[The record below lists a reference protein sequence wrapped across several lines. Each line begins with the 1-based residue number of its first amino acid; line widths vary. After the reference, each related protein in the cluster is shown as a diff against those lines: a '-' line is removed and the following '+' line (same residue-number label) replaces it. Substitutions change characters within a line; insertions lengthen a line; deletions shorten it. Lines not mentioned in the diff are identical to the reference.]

1 MEIKGRVVLITGAGR
16 GIGRALAH
24 AFAAAG
30 AKVAL
35 LGKTKKNLLEVQR
48 ELKDSGAPTVVLAA
62 DVSDE
67 GVVSRA
73 VAATEQQLGPVDV
86 LVNNAGIFALA
97 PVEKMDALVFDRM
110 LAVNLRGHIVNI
122 SSTAGRRGF
131 AGGGAYCAS
140 KFGLAGLT
148 EAMRYEARASNVRV
162 TCVYPSTVNT
172 DFVKKA
178 GMDLAPERAIQP
190 EDVANAV
197 VSLVAMDVPPTTTA
211 LENLQTNPWRLWTRR
226 RGRTR
231 PRRLPTRRARP
242 GPAPATVSYTHL
254 RAHETRHDL
263 VCRLLLEK

>member
-73 VAATEQQLGPVDV
+73 VAAAEQQLGPVDV

-110 LAVNLRGHIVNI
+110 LAVNLRGPFLMSRAVLPGMKSRKRGHIVNI

-172 DFVKKA
+172 DLVKKS
-178 GMDLAPERAIQP
+178 GMDPASERAIQP

-197 VSLVAMDVPPTTTA
+197 VSLVAMDDRAMTTV
-211 LENLQTNPWRLWTRR
+211 LEIWQTNP
-226 RGRTR
+226 
-231 PRRLPTRRARP
+231 
-242 GPAPATVSYTHL
+242 
-254 RAHETRHDL
+254 
-263 VCRLLLEK
+263 

>member
-67 GVVSRA
+67 GAVSRA
-73 VAATEQQLGPVDV
+73 VAAAEQELGPVDV
-86 LVNNAGIFALA
+86 LVNNAGIFAMA
-97 PVEKMDALVFDRM
+97 PVEKMDTLVFDRI
-110 LAVNLRGHIVNI
+110 LAVNLRGPFLMCRALLPGMKSRKRGHIVNI

-197 VSLVAMDVPPTTTA
+197 VSLVAMDDRAMTTA
-211 LENLQTNPWRLWTRR
+211 LEIWQTNP
-226 RGRTR
+226 
-231 PRRLPTRRARP
+231 
-242 GPAPATVSYTHL
+242 
-254 RAHETRHDL
+254 
-263 VCRLLLEK
+263 

>member
-35 LGKTKKNLLEVQR
+35 LGKTRKNLLEVQR

-67 GVVSRA
+67 GVVARA

-110 LAVNLRGHIVNI
+110 LAVNLRGPFLMSRAVLPGMKSRKRGHIVNI

-172 DFVKKA
+172 DLVKKS
-178 GMDLAPERAIQP
+178 GMDPASERAIQP

-197 VSLVAMDVPPTTTA
+197 VSLVAMDDRAMTTA
-211 LENLQTNPWRLWTRR
+211 LEIWQTNP
-226 RGRTR
+226 
-231 PRRLPTRRARP
+231 
-242 GPAPATVSYTHL
+242 
-254 RAHETRHDL
+254 
-263 VCRLLLEK
+263 

>member
-1 MEIKGRVVLITGAGR
+1 MKLEGRVVLITGAGR

-35 LGKTKKNLLEVQR
+35 LGKTKKNLLEVQK
-48 ELKDSGAPTVVLAA
+48 ELKDSGAATVVLAA

-67 GVVSRA
+67 GAVSRA
-73 VAATEQQLGPVDV
+73 VAAAEQQLGPVDV

-97 PVEKMDALVFDRM
+97 PVEKMDTVAFDRM
-110 LAVNLRGHIVNI
+110 LAVNLRGPFLMSRAVLPGMKSRKRGHIVNI

-172 DFVKKA
+172 DLVKKA
-178 GMDLAPERAIQP
+178 GMDLVPERAIQP

-197 VSLVAMDVPPTTTA
+197 VSLVAMDDRAMTTA
-211 LENLQTNPWRLWTRR
+211 LEIWQTNP
-226 RGRTR
+226 
-231 PRRLPTRRARP
+231 
-242 GPAPATVSYTHL
+242 
-254 RAHETRHDL
+254 
-263 VCRLLLEK
+263 

>member
-48 ELKDSGAPTVVLAA
+48 ELKDSGAPTIVLAA

-67 GVVSRA
+67 GVVARA

-110 LAVNLRGHIVNI
+110 LAVNLRGPFLMSRAVLPGMKSRKRGHIVNI

-172 DFVKKA
+172 DLVKKS
-178 GMDLAPERAIQP
+178 GMDPASERAIQP

-197 VSLVAMDVPPTTTA
+197 VSLVAMDDRAMTTA
-211 LENLQTNPWRLWTRR
+211 LEIWQTNP
-226 RGRTR
+226 
-231 PRRLPTRRARP
+231 
-242 GPAPATVSYTHL
+242 
-254 RAHETRHDL
+254 
-263 VCRLLLEK
+263 

>member
-1 MEIKGRVVLITGAGR
+1 MELKGRVVLITGAGR

-24 AFAAAG
+24 AFAGAG

-35 LGKTKKNLLEVQR
+35 LGKTKKNLLEVQK
-48 ELKDSGAPTVVLAA
+48 ELKESGAPTVVLAV

-67 GVVSRA
+67 GAVSRA
-73 VAATEQQLGPVDV
+73 VAAAEQQLGPVDV
-86 LVNNAGIFALA
+86 LVNNAGIFVTAPIEKLDTLA
-97 PVEKMDALVFDRM
+97 FDRT
-110 LAVNLRGHIVNI
+110 LAVNLRGPFLMCRALLPGMKSRKRGHIVNI

-172 DFVKKA
+172 DLVKKA
-178 GMDLAPERAIQP
+178 GMDFASERAIQP

-197 VSLVAMDVPPTTTA
+197 VSLVAMDDRAMTTA
-211 LENLQTNPWRLWTRR
+211 LEIWQTNP
-226 RGRTR
+226 
-231 PRRLPTRRARP
+231 
-242 GPAPATVSYTHL
+242 
-254 RAHETRHDL
+254 
-263 VCRLLLEK
+263 

>member
-73 VAATEQQLGPVDV
+73 VALAEQELGPVDV

-110 LAVNLRGHIVNI
+110 LAVNLRGPFLMSRAVLPGMKSRKRGHIVNI

-197 VSLVAMDVPPTTTA
+197 VSLVAMDDRAMTTA
-211 LENLQTNPWRLWTRR
+211 LEIWQTNP
-226 RGRTR
+226 
-231 PRRLPTRRARP
+231 
-242 GPAPATVSYTHL
+242 
-254 RAHETRHDL
+254 
-263 VCRLLLEK
+263 

>member
-35 LGKTKKNLLEVQR
+35 LGRTKKNLLEVQR

-73 VAATEQQLGPVDV
+73 VAAAEQQLGPVDV

-110 LAVNLRGHIVNI
+110 LAVNLRGPFLMSRAVLPGMKSRKRGHIVNI

-197 VSLVAMDVPPTTTA
+197 VSLVAMDDRAMTTA
-211 LENLQTNPWRLWTRR
+211 LEIWQTNP
-226 RGRTR
+226 
-231 PRRLPTRRARP
+231 
-242 GPAPATVSYTHL
+242 
-254 RAHETRHDL
+254 
-263 VCRLLLEK
+263 

>member
-1 MEIKGRVVLITGAGR
+1 MELKGRVVLITGAGR

-73 VAATEQQLGPVDV
+73 VAAAEQELGPVDV
-86 LVNNAGIFALA
+86 LVNNAGIFAMA
-97 PVEKMDALVFDRM
+97 PVEKMDTLVFDRI
-110 LAVNLRGHIVNI
+110 LAVNLRGPFLMCRALLPGMKSRKRGHIVNI

-148 EAMRYEARASNVRV
+148 EAMRYEARTSNVRV

-172 DFVKKA
+172 DLMKKS
-178 GMDLAPERAIQP
+178 GTDLKAERAIQP
-190 EDVANAV
+190 EDIANAV
-197 VSLVAMDVPPTTTA
+197 VSLVAMDDRAMTTA
-211 LENLQTNPWRLWTRR
+211 LEIWQTNP
-226 RGRTR
+226 
-231 PRRLPTRRARP
+231 
-242 GPAPATVSYTHL
+242 
-254 RAHETRHDL
+254 
-263 VCRLLLEK
+263 

>member
-1 MEIKGRVVLITGAGR
+1 MELKGRVVLITGAGR

-35 LGKTKKNLLEVQR
+35 LGKTKKNLLEVQK
-48 ELKDSGAPTVVLAA
+48 ELKDSGAATVVLAA

-67 GVVSRA
+67 GAVSRA
-73 VAATEQQLGPVDV
+73 VAAAEQQLGPVDV

-97 PVEKMDALVFDRM
+97 PVEKMDTVAFDRM
-110 LAVNLRGHIVNI
+110 LAVNLRGPFLMSRAVLPGMKSRERGHIVNI

-172 DFVKKA
+172 DLVKKA
-178 GMDLAPERAIQP
+178 GMVLAPDRAIQP

-197 VSLVAMDVPPTTTA
+197 VSLVAMDDRAMTTA
-211 LENLQTNPWRLWTRR
+211 LEIWQTNP
-226 RGRTR
+226 
-231 PRRLPTRRARP
+231 
-242 GPAPATVSYTHL
+242 
-254 RAHETRHDL
+254 
-263 VCRLLLEK
+263 

>member
-1 MEIKGRVVLITGAGR
+1 MELKGRVVLITGAGR

-48 ELKDSGAPTVVLAA
+48 ELKDSGTATVVLAA

-67 GVVSRA
+67 GAVARA
-73 VAATEQQLGPVDV
+73 VAAAEQQLGPVDV
-86 LVNNAGIFALA
+86 LVNNAGVFALA
-97 PVEKMDALVFDRM
+97 PVETMDTLVFDRM
-110 LAVNLRGHIVNI
+110 LAVNLRGPFLMSRALLPGMKSRKRGHIVNI

-172 DFVKKA
+172 DLVKKA

-197 VSLVAMDVPPTTTA
+197 VSLVAMDDRAMTTA
-211 LENLQTNPWRLWTRR
+211 LEIWQTNP
-226 RGRTR
+226 
-231 PRRLPTRRARP
+231 
-242 GPAPATVSYTHL
+242 
-254 RAHETRHDL
+254 
-263 VCRLLLEK
+263 

>member
-110 LAVNLRGHIVNI
+110 LAVNLRGPFLMSRAVLPGMKSRKRGHIVNI

-162 TCVYPSTVNT
+162 TCIYPSTVNT

-197 VSLVAMDVPPTTTA
+197 VSLVAMDDRAMTTA
-211 LENLQTNPWRLWTRR
+211 LEIWQTNP
-226 RGRTR
+226 
-231 PRRLPTRRARP
+231 
-242 GPAPATVSYTHL
+242 
-254 RAHETRHDL
+254 
-263 VCRLLLEK
+263 